1 METVSSAAVVAGLAT
16 ASPAVIA
23 TDADGTLWTGDVG
36 EDWLTALEGGE
47 ARVNLDHLRDLT
59 TRAGLGQVSSTSEVV
74 RVARAAYEDGSLDEV
89 TYFDL
94 VALSFGGVD
103 DRVARAA
110 VRDALVAANLAA
122 RLVPE
127 TRAVLRGARAAHHRV
142 VVVSAS
148 PRLVVEEA
156 LSLAGVIVEHV
167 IGIEPMEGHL
177 RTRTPRPYGAG
188 KASHLDAFRG
198 AANVHV
204 ALGDSGFDAAMLA
217 RAATPLAVRPKQSL
231 VAIAAEVPGLRL
243 LVA

>member
-1 METVSSAAVVAGLAT
+1 METVSSAAVVAGLAK

-36 EDWLTALEGGE
+36 EDWLSAVEAGE
-47 ARVNLDHLRDLT
+47 ARVNLAHLRDLT
-59 TRAGLGQVSSTSEVV
+59 ARAGLGPITTARDVV
-74 RVARAAYEDGSLDEV
+74 RLARAAYEAGSLDEV

-110 VRDALVAANLAA
+110 VRDALVAANLEA

-127 TRAVLRGARAAHHRV
+127 TLAVLRGARAAHHRV

-156 LSLAGVIVEHV
+156 LALAGVTVEHV

-177 RTRTPRPYGAG
+177 RTRAPRPYGAG
-188 KASHLDAFRG
+188 KASHLDAYRG
-198 AANVHV
+198 ATNVHV

-217 RAATPLAVRPKQSL
+217 RAATPLAVRPKESL